1 MVGLCNIVNGVLT
14 GAAVSR
20 GWEGAV
26 SCQSILDH
34 FGDVVGRGHPDE

>member
-20 GWEGAV
+20 GWEGAR
-26 SCQSILDH
+26 QLPIHLGQH
-34 FGDVVGRGHPDE
+34 VGR